1 MKICVIQHTDLMGG
15 SLSGAIEVIEM
26 LKSCRPNATVDVYIF
41 NQTGNALKVAEENK
55 YNLVGKNLRPI
66 TFDYFNGCNSLFRIL
81 LKYCVRFSEYINWST
96 FFKENRYDIVLLNSS
111 VLWPLQ
117 KPIREAG
124 SQCYIYVRET
134 IKGNKSGLINRLIRS
149 KLTSAYG
156 LFFLTRYDM
165 KTWNTSCGNQVV
177 VSEVVSLPDE
187 DAVLRGNEI
196 REALGLKKDDFLVLY
211 LGGMQPIKGADIAIK
226 ALNVL
231 VKSNEAKGKIK
242 LIFLGDDGMEKHT
255 IIKNIKYRK
264 LYAFQRKMHTYIN
277 KNNLQNEIFF
287 CGCQKKIYDWFAA
300 SDLGVFPVTKVH
312 QARPLYEAG
321 MMHRTIV
328 VPNFD
333 NYLDNY
339 KDGINGLTF
348 NAGDP
353 EDLAKKILF
362 LYKDKKLLRKLSENN
377 HEMSYRGHTREIV
390 RKVIDVVM
398 PNSN

>member
-1 MKICVIQHTDLMGG
+1 MKICVIQHTDLIGG

-66 TFDYFNGCNSLFRIL
+66 TFDYFNGCNSLFRTL
-81 LKYCVRFSEYINWST
+81 LKYCVRFSEYSNWST

-156 LFFLTRYDM
+156 LFFLTSYDM

-187 DAVLRGNEI
+187 NAVLRGNEI

-264 LYAFQRKMHTYIN
+264 LYAFQRKIHTYIN

-287 CGCQKKIYDWFAA
+287 CGYQKKIYDWFAA

-321 MMHRTIV
+321 MMHRTIL

-333 NYLDNY
+333 NYSDNY
-339 KDGINGLTF
+339 KDGINGLMF

-362 LYKDKKLLRKLSENN
+362 LYNDKKLLRRLSENN

-390 RKVIDVVM
+390 RKVIDVVI